1 MRLTNEV
8 ARKNEEEE
16 TSKDLPDCDFGI
28 GDVPHIRDDERGDD
42 VDDRQPRGRN
52 LFLNTRS
59 FFKRDGL

>member
-28 GDVPHIRDDERGDD
+28 GDVPHIRDDERG
-42 VDDRQPRGRN
+42 GGGSN
-52 LFLNTRS
+52 AA
-59 FFKRDGL
+59 DGISLH

>member
-28 GDVPHIRDDERGDD
+28 GDVPHIHDDEMGG
-42 VDDRQPRGRN
+42 GRKQCCRWDFPS
-52 LFLNTRS
+52 LISGGARES
-59 FFKRDGL
+59 